1 MSTLEELAELPKAQ
15 IGHYLSKM
23 LGIMRKNRVIGGERY
38 VNATLK
44 TKADTFQRLIRNYYL
59 KEDEKKM
66 LFNKD
71 YVPRTFTMVKDPE
84 LAVLLEKLDSE
95 MRKSA
100 AIGKSLGCVKD
111 LRDEISPE
119 SMRQILELYS
129 TTVPRDLEHSFG
141 ITLMLEI
148 GTRGG
153 EELRSMH

>member
-1 MSTLEELAELPKAQ
+1 M
-15 IGHYLSKM
+15 
-23 LGIMRKNRVIGGERY
+23 
-38 VNATLK
+38 NATLK
-44 TKADTFQRLIRNYYL
+44 TKADTFQRLIRNYYF

-84 LAVLLEKLDSE
+84 LAVLLQKLDSE

-100 AIGKSLGCVKD
+100 SIGKSLGCVKE
-111 LRDEISPE
+111 LRDEISE
-119 SMRQILELYS
+119 ENIKKILELYS
-129 TTVPRDLEHSFG
+129 KTVPRDLEHCFG
-141 ITLMLEI
+141 VTLMLEV